1 MITARWDGSYSL
13 TIEGHAG
20 YAPQG
25 QDIVCAGASTLA
37 GTLVAELWHRQETG
51 QGKLTAT
58 DDGQTYHIGF
68 TPHAKF
74 GDEIERV
81 YAMIWRGFLLLADSY
96 GAFVDAKLGD

>member
-1 MITARWDGSYSL
+1 MITARWDGACSL

-20 YAPQG
+20 YGPKG
-25 QDIVCAGASTLA
+25 QDIVCAAASMLA

-68 TPHAKF
+68 TPHAAF
-74 GDEIERV
+74 EGEIERV
-81 YAMIWRGFLLLADSY
+81 YAMIWRGFLLLADGY
-96 GAFVDAKLGD
+96 GECVNAKRGD